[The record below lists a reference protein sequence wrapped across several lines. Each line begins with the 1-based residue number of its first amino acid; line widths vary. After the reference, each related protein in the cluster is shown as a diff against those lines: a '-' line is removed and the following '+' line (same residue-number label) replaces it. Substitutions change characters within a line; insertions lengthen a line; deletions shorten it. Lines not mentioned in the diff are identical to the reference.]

1 MAWMSDAPRN
11 RGGRPRTRPLD
22 GDNGAPVRAL
32 DRGLTIL
39 DVLADGAPKSLRD
52 VAGAA
57 RLAPSTAHRLLET
70 LSRRGFVDVD
80 DHDGRYR
87 VGPRAF
93 VVGTAF
99 VRGGL
104 SEVAHE
110 PMVALRDALGETV
123 NLAVRDADHAVY
135 VHQAEGNRAVR
146 LFTRVGARVPLHA
159 SGVGKALLAW
169 ADDAERDAV
178 LPHLTFAA
186 HAPATFTDP
195 VALRGD
201 LRASVERGYA
211 LDLEEYEAG
220 VRCAAAPVRDAR
232 GIVAAMSVSAPLPR
246 FDDERLREAAAALIG
261 SADEVSRRLGWV
273 RG

>member
-1 MAWMSDAPRN
+1 MSWMSDVPRN
-11 RGGRPRTRPLD
+11 RGGRPRTWPLD
-22 GDNGAPVRAL
+22 DDRGAPVRAL

-39 DVLADGAPKSLRD
+39 DALADGAPKSLRD
-52 VAGAA
+52 VAHAA

-70 LSRRGFVDVD
+70 LARRGFVDVD
-80 DHDGRYR
+80 AGDGRYR

-93 VVGTAF
+93 AVGTAF

-123 NLAVRDADHAVY
+123 NLAVRDDDQAVY
-135 VHQAEGNRAVR
+135 VHQVEGNRAVR

-169 ADDAERDAV
+169 ADGAERDAI
-178 LPHLTFAA
+178 LARLTLAA
-186 HAPATFTDP
+186 HAPATLTDRG
-195 VALRGD
+195 ALRSD
-201 LRASVERGYA
+201 LRSSVERGYA
-211 LDLEEYEAG
+211 LDLEEYETG
-220 VRCAAAPVRDAR
+220 VRCAAAPVRDA
-232 GIVAAMSVSAPLPR
+232 GATVAAMSVSAPLTR
-246 FDDERLREAAAALIG
+246 FDGARLREAAAALTG
-261 SADEVSRRLGWV
+261 CADEVSRRLGWV